1 MKQASDS
8 KTFRLEIVSAERN
21 LFSGDADL
29 VVVPGVDGELGIF
42 PNHTPLLTKIK
53 PGTLKFHAK
62 DESEETFLFV
72 AGGFL
77 EVQPTVVTVL
87 ADTVVRGEE
96 IDQARAEEARRIAEE
111 AISRAPED
119 KIALATAQAELSY
132 AVAELRTLQKYR
144 LGVKHRLK

>member
-1 MKQASDS
+1 MEQSSNA
-8 KTFRLEIVSAERN
+8 KTFRLEIVSAERS
-21 LFSGDADL
+21 LFSGEANF

-62 DESEETFLFV
+62 DEPEETLFFV

-87 ADTVVRGEE
+87 ADTVIRGEE
-96 IDQARAEEARRIAEE
+96 IDQVRAEESKKKAEE
-111 AISRAPED
+111 AISKAPED

-132 AVAELRTLQKYR
+132 AMAELRTLQKYKTR
-144 LGVKHRLK
+144 S

>member
-1 MKQASDS
+1 MEQSSNA

-21 LFSGDADL
+21 LFSGEANF

-62 DESEETFLFV
+62 DESEETLFFV

-87 ADTVVRGEE
+87 ADTVIRGEE
-96 IDQARAEEARRIAEE
+96 IDQARAEESKRNAEE
-111 AISRAPED
+111 AISKAPED

-132 AVAELRTLQKYR
+132 AMAELRTLQKYKTR
-144 LGVKHRLK
+144 S

>member
-1 MKQASDS
+1 MERSSNA
-8 KTFRLEIVSAERN
+8 KTFRLEIVSAERS
-21 LFSGDADL
+21 LFSGEANF
-29 VVVPGVDGELGIF
+29 VVVPGVDGDLGIF

-62 DESEETFLFV
+62 DESEETLFFV

-87 ADTVVRGEE
+87 ADTVIRGEE
-96 IDQARAEEARRIAEE
+96 IDQARAEEAKRNAEE
-111 AISRAPED
+111 AIAKAPED

-132 AVAELRTLQKYR
+132 AMAELRTLQKYKAR
-144 LGVKHRLK
+144 S

>member
-1 MKQASDS
+1 MDQSSNAN
-8 KTFRLEIVSAERN
+8 TFRLEIVSSERS
-21 LFSGDADL
+21 LFSGDANF

-62 DESEETFLFV
+62 DESEETLFFV

-111 AISRAPED
+111 AISKAPED

-132 AVAELRTLQKYR
+132 AMAELRTLQKYKAR
-144 LGVKHRLK
+144 S

>member
-1 MKQASDS
+1 MERSSNA
-8 KTFRLEIVSAERN
+8 KTFRLEIVSAERS
-21 LFSGDADL
+21 LFSGEANF
-29 VVVPGVDGELGIF
+29 VVVSGVDGELGIF

-62 DESEETFLFV
+62 DESEETLFFV

-96 IDQARAEEARRIAEE
+96 IDQARAEESKRNAEE
-111 AISRAPED
+111 AISKAPED

-132 AVAELRTLQKYR
+132 AMAELRTLQKYKAR
-144 LGVKHRLK
+144 S

>member
-1 MKQASDS
+1 MEQSSNA
-8 KTFRLEIVSAERN
+8 KTFRLEIVSAERS
-21 LFSGDADL
+21 LFSGEASF

-42 PNHTPLLTKIK
+42 PNHTPLLTRIK
-53 PGTLKFHAK
+53 PGTLKFRAK
-62 DESEETFLFV
+62 EESEETLFFV

-119 KIALATAQAELSY
+119 KVALATAQAELSY
-132 AVAELRTLQKYR
+132 AMAELRTLQRYKAR
-144 LGVKHRLK
+144 S

>member
-1 MKQASDS
+1 MERSSNA
-8 KTFRLEIVSAERN
+8 KTFRLEIVSAERS
-21 LFSGDADL
+21 LFSGEANF

-62 DESEETFLFV
+62 DESEETLFFV

-96 IDQARAEEARRIAEE
+96 IDQARAEESKRNAEE
-111 AISRAPED
+111 AISKAPED
-119 KIALATAQAELSY
+119 KIALATAQVELSY
-132 AVAELRTLQKYR
+132 AMAELRTLQKYKAR
-144 LGVKHRLK
+144 S

>member
-1 MKQASDS
+1 MQKS
-8 KTFRLEIVSAERN
+8 FRLEIVSAERS
-21 LFSGDADL
+21 LFSGEANF

-132 AVAELRTLQKYR
+132 AMAELRTLQKYKAR
-144 LGVKHRLK
+144 S

>member
-1 MKQASDS
+1 MDQSSNA
-8 KTFRLEIVSAERN
+8 KTFRLEIVSSERS
-21 LFSGDADL
+21 LFSGDANF

-96 IDQARAEEARRIAEE
+96 IDQARAEEAKRNAEE
-111 AISRAPED
+111 VISRTPED
-119 KIALATAQAELSY
+119 KISLATAQAELSY
-132 AVAELRTLQKYR
+132 AMAELRTLQKYKAR
-144 LGVKHRLK
+144 S

>member
-1 MKQASDS
+1 MELSSNA
-8 KTFRLEIVSAERN
+8 KTFRLEIVSAERS
-21 LFSGDADL
+21 LFSGEANF

-62 DESEETFLFV
+62 DEAKETFLFV

-96 IDQARAEEARRIAEE
+96 IDQTRAEEARRVAEE

-132 AVAELRTLQKYR
+132 AMAELRTLQKYKAR
-144 LGVKHRLK
+144 S

>member
-1 MKQASDS
+1 MERSSNA
-8 KTFRLEIVSAERN
+8 KTFRLEIVSAERS
-21 LFSGDADL
+21 LFSGEANF

-62 DESEETFLFV
+62 DESEETLFFV

-87 ADTVVRGEE
+87 ADTVIRGEE
-96 IDQARAEEARRIAEE
+96 IDQARAEESKKKAEE
-111 AISRAPED
+111 AISKAPED

-132 AVAELRTLQKYR
+132 AMAELRTLQKYKAR
-144 LGVKHRLK
+144 S

>member
-1 MKQASDS
+1 MEQATKS
-8 KTFRLEIVSAERN
+8 KTFQLEIVSVERS
-21 LFSGDADL
+21 LFSGEANF

-53 PGTLKFHAK
+53 PGTLKFQAK
-62 DESEETFLFV
+62 DESEETLFFV

-77 EVQPTVVTVL
+77 EVQPSVVTVL

-96 IDQARAEEARRIAEE
+96 IDQARAEEARRNAEE

-132 AVAELRTLQKYR
+132 AMAELRTLQKYKAR
-144 LGVKHRLK
+144 S

>member
-1 MKQASDS
+1 MERSSNA
-8 KTFRLEIVSAERN
+8 KTFRLEIVSAERS
-21 LFSGDADL
+21 LFSGEANF

-62 DESEETFLFV
+62 DESEETLFFV

-77 EVQPTVVTVL
+77 EVQPAVVTVL

-96 IDQARAEEARRIAEE
+96 IDQARAEELRRNAEE
-111 AISRAPED
+111 AISKAPED

-132 AVAELRTLQKYR
+132 AMAELRTSQKYKAR
-144 LGVKHRLK
+144 S

>member
-1 MKQASDS
+1 MEQSTDA
-8 KTFRLEIVSAERN
+8 KTFRLEIVSAERS
-21 LFSGDADL
+21 LFSGEAKF

-62 DESEETFLFV
+62 DESEETLFFV

-87 ADTVVRGEE
+87 ADTVIRGEE
-96 IDQARAEEARRIAEE
+96 IDQARAEEAKRIAEE
-111 AISRAPED
+111 AISKAPED

-132 AVAELRTLQKYR
+132 AMAELRTLQKYKAR
-144 LGVKHRLK
+144 S

>member
-1 MKQASDS
+1 MEQSSNA
-8 KTFRLEIVSAERN
+8 KTFRLEIVSAERS
-21 LFSGDADL
+21 LFSGEAKF

-62 DESEETFLFV
+62 DESEETLFFV

-87 ADTVVRGEE
+87 ADTVIRGEE
-96 IDQARAEEARRIAEE
+96 IDQARAEEAKRIAEE
-111 AISRAPED
+111 AISKAPED

-132 AVAELRTLQKYR
+132 AMAELRTLQKYKAR
-144 LGVKHRLK
+144 S

>member
-1 MKQASDS
+1 MERASNA
-8 KTFRLEIVSAERN
+8 KTFRLEIVSAERS
-21 LFSGDADL
+21 LFSGEANF
-29 VVVPGVDGELGIF
+29 VVVPGVDGDLGIF

-53 PGTLKFHAK
+53 PGTLKFRAK
-62 DESEETFLFV
+62 DESEETLFFV

-96 IDQARAEEARRIAEE
+96 IDQARAEESKRNAEE
-111 AISRAPED
+111 AISKAPED

-132 AVAELRTLQKYR
+132 AMAELRTLQKYKAR
-144 LGVKHRLK
+144 S

>member
-1 MKQASDS
+1 MEQSSNA
-8 KTFRLEIVSAERN
+8 KTFRLEIVSAERS
-21 LFSGDADL
+21 LFSGEANF

-62 DESEETFLFV
+62 DNSEETLFFV

-87 ADTVVRGEE
+87 ADTVIRGEE
-96 IDQARAEEARRIAEE
+96 IDQARAEESRRNAEE
-111 AISRAPED
+111 AISKAPED

-132 AVAELRTLQKYR
+132 AMAELRTLQKYKAR
-144 LGVKHRLK
+144 S

>member
-1 MKQASDS
+1 MEQVSIS
-8 KTFRLEIVSAERN
+8 KTFRLEIVSAEQS
-21 LFSGDADL
+21 LFSGEANF
-29 VVVPGVDGELGIF
+29 VVVPGVDGELGIY

-62 DESEETFLFV
+62 DESVETLFFV

-96 IDQARAEEARRIAEE
+96 IDQVRAEEAKRNAEE
-111 AISRAPED
+111 AIAKAPED
-119 KIALATAQAELSY
+119 KIALATAQAELSS
-132 AVAELRTLQKYR
+132 AMAELRTLQKYKAR
-144 LGVKHRLK
+144 S

>member
-1 MKQASDS
+1 MDHSSNA
-8 KTFRLEIVSAERN
+8 KTFRLEIVSSERS
-21 LFSGDADL
+21 LFSGDASF

-62 DESEETFLFV
+62 DESKETFLFV
-72 AGGFL
+72 AGGFI

-96 IDQARAEEARRIAEE
+96 IDQARAEEARE
-111 AISRAPED
+111 
-119 KIALATAQAELSY
+119 
-132 AVAELRTLQKYR
+132 LQKRQFQR
-144 LGVKHRLK
+144 LQKIK

>member
-1 MKQASDS
+1 MERSSNA
-8 KTFRLEIVSAERN
+8 KTFRLEIVSAERS
-21 LFSGDADL
+21 LFSGEANF
-29 VVVPGVDGELGIF
+29 VVVPGVDGDLGIF

-62 DESEETFLFV
+62 DESEETLFFV

-96 IDQARAEEARRIAEE
+96 IDQARAEESKRNAEE
-111 AISRAPED
+111 AISKAPED

-132 AVAELRTLQKYR
+132 AMAELRTLQKYKAR
-144 LGVKHRLK
+144 S

>member
-1 MKQASDS
+1 MERSSNA
-8 KTFRLEIVSAERN
+8 KTFRLEIVSAERS
-21 LFSGDADL
+21 LFSGEANF

-53 PGTLKFHAK
+53 PGTLKFLAK
-62 DESEETFLFV
+62 DESEETLFFV

-96 IDQARAEEARRIAEE
+96 IDQARAEESKRNAEE
-111 AISRAPED
+111 AISKAPED

-132 AVAELRTLQKYR
+132 AMAELRTLQKYKTR
-144 LGVKHRLK
+144 S

>member
-1 MKQASDS
+1 MEQVSIS
-8 KTFRLEIVSAERN
+8 KTFRLEIVSAEQS
-21 LFSGDADL
+21 LFSGEANF
-29 VVVPGVDGELGIF
+29 VVVPGVDGELGIY

-53 PGTLKFHAK
+53 PGTLKFHPK
-62 DESEETFLFV
+62 DESVETLFFV

-96 IDQARAEEARRIAEE
+96 IDQARAEEAKRNAEE
-111 AISRAPED
+111 AIAKAPED

-132 AVAELRTLQKYR
+132 AVAELRTLQKYKAR
-144 LGVKHRLK
+144 S

>member
-1 MKQASDS
+1 MEQATKS
-8 KTFRLEIVSAERN
+8 KTFQLEIVSVERS
-21 LFSGDADL
+21 LFSGEANF

-53 PGTLKFHAK
+53 PGTLKFQAK
-62 DESEETFLFV
+62 DESEETLFFV

-96 IDQARAEEARRIAEE
+96 IDQARAEEARRNAEE

-132 AVAELRTLQKYR
+132 AMAELRTLQKYKAR
-144 LGVKHRLK
+144 S

>member
-1 MKQASDS
+1 MERSSNA
-8 KTFRLEIVSAERN
+8 KTFRLEIVSAERS
-21 LFSGDADL
+21 LFSGEANF

-62 DESEETFLFV
+62 DEPEETLFFV

-87 ADTVVRGEE
+87 ADTVIRGEE
-96 IDQARAEEARRIAEE
+96 IDQARAEESKKKAEE
-111 AISRAPED
+111 AISKAPED
-119 KIALATAQAELSY
+119 KRALATAQAELSY
-132 AVAELRTLQKYR
+132 AMAELRTLQKYKTR
-144 LGVKHRLK
+144 S

>member
-1 MKQASDS
+1 MERSSNA
-8 KTFRLEIVSAERN
+8 KTFRLEIVSAERS
-21 LFSGDADL
+21 LFSGEANF

-62 DESEETFLFV
+62 DEPEETLFFV

-87 ADTVVRGEE
+87 ADTVIRGEE
-96 IDQARAEEARRIAEE
+96 IDQARAEESKKKAEE
-111 AISRAPED
+111 AISKAPED

-132 AVAELRTLQKYR
+132 AMAELRTLQKYKAR
-144 LGVKHRLK
+144 S

>member
-1 MKQASDS
+1 MDQLSNA
-8 KTFRLEIVSAERN
+8 KTFRLEIVSSERS
-21 LFSGDADL
+21 LFSGDANF

-53 PGTLKFHAK
+53 PGTLKFHPK
-62 DESEETFLFV
+62 DESVETLFFV
-72 AGGFL
+72 AGGFR

-96 IDQARAEEARRIAEE
+96 IDQARAEEAKRNAEE
-111 AISRAPED
+111 AIAKAPED

-132 AVAELRTLQKYR
+132 SMDELRTLKKYKAR
-144 LGVKHRLK
+144 S

>member
-1 MKQASDS
+1 MERSSNA
-8 KTFRLEIVSAERN
+8 KTFRLEIVSAERS
-21 LFSGDADL
+21 LFSGEANF

-62 DESEETFLFV
+62 DESEETLFFV

-96 IDQARAEEARRIAEE
+96 IDQARAEESMRNAEE
-111 AISRAPED
+111 AISKAPED

-132 AVAELRTLQKYR
+132 AMAELRTLQKYKAR
-144 LGVKHRLK
+144 S

>member
-1 MKQASDS
+1 MVS
-8 KTFRLEIVSAERN
+8 LE
-21 LFSGDADL
+21 FSPTTL
-29 VVVPGVDGELGIF
+29 
-42 PNHTPLLTKIK
+42 PLLTKIK

-62 DESEETFLFV
+62 DESEETLFFV

-96 IDQARAEEARRIAEE
+96 IDQARAEEAKRIAEE
-111 AISRAPED
+111 AISKAPED

-132 AVAELRTLQKYR
+132 AMAELRTLQKYKAR
-144 LGVKHRLK
+144 S

>member
-1 MKQASDS
+1 MVQGSNS
-8 KTFRLEIVSAERN
+8 KTFQLEIVSAERS
-21 LFSGDADL
+21 LFSGEANF

-53 PGTLKFHAK
+53 PGPLKFHAK

-96 IDQARAEEARRIAEE
+96 IDQARAEELRRNAEE
-111 AISRAPED
+111 AISKAPED

-132 AVAELRTLQKYR
+132 AMAELRTLQKYKAR
-144 LGVKHRLK
+144 S

>member
-1 MKQASDS
+1 MEQATKS
-8 KTFRLEIVSAERN
+8 KTFQLEIVSVERS
-21 LFSGDADL
+21 LFSGKANF

-53 PGTLKFHAK
+53 PGTLKFQAK
-62 DESEETFLFV
+62 DESKETLFFV

-96 IDQARAEEARRIAEE
+96 IDQARAEEARRNAEE

-132 AVAELRTLQKYR
+132 AMAELRTLQKYKAR
-144 LGVKHRLK
+144 S

>member
-1 MKQASDS
+1 MERSSNAKA
-8 KTFRLEIVSAERN
+8 FRLEIVSAERS
-21 LFSGDADL
+21 LFSGEANF

-62 DESEETFLFV
+62 DESEETLFFV

-87 ADTVVRGEE
+87 ADTIVRGEE
-96 IDQARAEEARRIAEE
+96 IDQARAEESMRNAEE
-111 AISRAPED
+111 AISKAPED

-132 AVAELRTLQKYR
+132 AMAELRTLQKYKAR
-144 LGVKHRLK
+144 S

>member
-1 MKQASDS
+1 MEQSSNA
-8 KTFRLEIVSAERN
+8 KTFQLEIVSAAES
-21 LFSGDADL
+21 LFSGEANF
-29 VVVPGVDGELGIF
+29 VVVPGIDGELGIF

-53 PGTLKFHAK
+53 PGTLKFRAK
-62 DESEETFLFV
+62 DESEETLFFV

-119 KIALATAQAELSY
+119 KVALATAQAELSY
-132 AVAELRTLQKYR
+132 AMAELRTLQRYKAR
-144 LGVKHRLK
+144 S

>member
-1 MKQASDS
+1 MERSFNA
-8 KTFRLEIVSAERN
+8 KTFRLEIVSAERS
-21 LFSGDADL
+21 LFSGEANF

-62 DESEETFLFV
+62 DESEETLFFV

-96 IDQARAEEARRIAEE
+96 IDQARAEESKRNAEE
-111 AISRAPED
+111 AISKAPED

-132 AVAELRTLQKYR
+132 AMAE
-144 LGVKHRLK
+144 

>member
-1 MKQASDS
+1 MNQSSNA
-8 KTFRLEIVSAERN
+8 KTFRLEIVSSERS
-21 LFSGDADL
+21 LFSGDANF

-96 IDQARAEEARRIAEE
+96 IDQARAEEARRVAEE

-132 AVAELRTLQKYR
+132 AVAELRTLQKYKGR
-144 LGVKHRLK
+144 G